1 VTPLEVG
8 KVHAALAHALLN
20 VWSICPN
27 VQQLLQAE
35 LGLWLNPVRR
45 AMSTDQYLE
54 LVTGLIAMG
63 GAEQAAID
71 ALAEAKNEFRHIDEY
86 LQMMFQIVSRLVS
99 EKYQECTSTA
109 LRDVSLRVVGV
120 TNPIYPDPVAFG
132 ELGTIACVPPL
143 RAEYGVTVK
152 VTLIPGL
159 LGPPSW
165 AVIPYLLC
173 HELVCHV
180 NQGAPM
186 DSGDPF
192 AEGWMDLVAKRLH
205 DEWVNEIFPWAPA
218 MARSAANRLSD
229 VVVRRWQG
237 LAEPSMTT
245 RAARGQGRYA
255 ADFAAQQLEPSRDA
269 TDRGLSGLTCL
280 SLQLN
285 VVSST
290 VAARKDFVSG
300 VNNARVDPALQ
311 ARLLAALGRWRRGG
325 PVNEVLFFS

>member
-27 VQQLLQAE
+27 MQQLLQAE
-35 LGLWLNPVRR
+35 LALWLNPTRR
-45 AMSTDQYLE
+45 AISTDEYLE
-54 LVTGLIAMG
+54 LVTARIATG

-71 ALAEAKNEFRHIDEY
+71 ALAEVKNEFYLIDVY
-86 LQMMFQIVSRLVS
+86 LQIMFETVSRLVR
-99 EKYQECTSTA
+99 EQYQECTDTT
-109 LRDVSLRVVGV
+109 LRDVSLDVVGV
-120 TNPIYPDPVAFG
+120 TNPIYPDPPAFG

-143 RAEYGVTVK
+143 RGEYGATVK
-152 VTLIPGL
+152 VSLIPSL

-165 AVIPYLLC
+165 AAIPYLLC

-205 DEWVNEIFPWAPA
+205 DEWANEIFPWAPA
-218 MARSAANRLSD
+218 MARSAADRLSD
-229 VVVRRWQG
+229 VVLRRWQG

-245 RAARGQGRYA
+245 RAARVQGRYA
-255 ADFAAQQLEPSRDA
+255 AEFVAQQLEPSRNA
-269 TDRGLSGLTCL
+269 TDQGPAELTCL

-285 VVSST
+285 VVLST
-290 VAARKDFVSG
+290 VAVRKDFVSR
-300 VNNARVDPALQ
+300 VNHAAFDPALL
-311 ARLLAALGRWRRGG
+311 ARLLATLGQWRRGA
-325 PVNEVLFFS
+325 PVDEVLFFS